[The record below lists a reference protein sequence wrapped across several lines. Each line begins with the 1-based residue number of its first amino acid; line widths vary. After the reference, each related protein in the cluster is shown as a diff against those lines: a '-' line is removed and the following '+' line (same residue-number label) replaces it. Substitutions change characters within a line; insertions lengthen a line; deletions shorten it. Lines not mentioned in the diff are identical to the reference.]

1 MSTLKSARQTIEAEL
16 RHAEQ
21 GISFYQSRAEA
32 LRAALEQL
40 SQADGGSATASRS
53 GKRGA
58 TAAATATATGVAGSS
73 RKTRA
78 GGKRSQAL
86 PRMTRDFWLGF
97 ISHEPKSAIEV
108 INMAIASFD
117 PPLNADQSKKMK
129 QRATQALQALL
140 TSKQIKDVG
149 TGRQR
154 RYFLPLGKSTSNGK
168 QAAKTRTTQTDSS
181 GTILH

>member
-21 GISFYQSRAEA
+21 GVSFYQSKAEA
-32 LRAALEQL
+32 LRAALEQIN
-40 SQADGGSATASRS
+40 QAEGGSSTSARRTKQGASKVTTQ
-53 GKRGA
+53 GAKTGRG
-58 TAAATATATGVAGSS
+58 
-73 RKTRA
+73 RKTRTNA
-78 GGKRSQAL
+78 KRTQAL
-86 PRMTRDFWLGF
+86 PRMTRDFWLDF
-97 ISHEPKSAIEV
+97 IGQEPKSAIEI

-117 PPLNADQSKKMK
+117 PPLDADQSKKMK

-149 TGRQR
+149 AGRQR
-154 RYFLPLGKSTSNGK
+154 RYFLPLGKSSANGK
-168 QAAKTRTTQTDSS
+168 QSAKSRTPLTDSS